1 MEPKGLSNLFMKFGV
16 VKDVFIPHKRRQV
29 TQSRFG
35 FVRFSCEVVAKVA
48 LQKANGLWVDGKV
61 LLVKNTDFGR
71 ERKVDGLMQSQPR
84 NQIVQRSHQAKDKK
98 AENQFMGQRT
108 FVDTVKR
115 SNTRNE
121 RNSGK
126 KGCGRERILS
136 FKSNEELKSKVKAV
150 RKWLGIDV
158 RI

>member
-48 LQKANGLWVDGKV
+48 LQNANGLWVDGKV

-84 NQIVQRSHQAKDKK
+84 NQIVQRSHQAKDRK

-108 FVDTVKR
+108 FVDTVKG
-115 SNTRNE
+115 SNTVGEVATIKVAEIGNE
-121 RNSGK
+121 
-126 KGCGRERILS
+126 
-136 FKSNEELKSKVKAV
+136 
-150 RKWLGIDV
+150 
-158 RI
+158 